1 MEKDYVDNLEEKFVI
16 LYANKYTLEQLEY
29 IKNELIK
36 KKEHDSV
43 KIIDK
48 AIDYKSNNK
57 IKKEKE
63 DKEFNKRLKQVRRAG
78 FISGLFGGLSG
89 SNKPNKDLTS
99 WEMQE
104 MLNNELE
111 EHNFEEEIE
120 DEDDFYSDDLD

>member
-1 MEKDYVDNLEEKFVI
+1 MEKDYADELEDKFVVM
-16 LYANKYTLEQLEY
+16 YANKYTLEQLEY
-29 IKNELIK
+29 IKKELIK
-36 KKEHDSV
+36 KKEYDPV

-48 AIDYKSNNK
+48 AIDYKLNNK

-63 DKEFNKRLKQVRRAG
+63 DREFNNRLKQVRRAG
-78 FISGLFGGLSG
+78 FLSGLFGGLS
-89 SNKPNKDLTS
+89 SKNKPNKDLTS

>member
-1 MEKDYVDNLEEKFVI
+1 MEKDYVDDLEEKFVI

-29 IKNELIK
+29 TKNELIE
-36 KKEHDSV
+36 KKEYDPV

-48 AIDYKSNNK
+48 AIDYKLNNK
-57 IKKEKE
+57 IKKEK
-63 DKEFNKRLKQVRRAG
+63 DDIEFNKRLKQVRRAG
-78 FISGLFGGLSG
+78 FISGLLGGLSN
-89 SNKPNKDLTS
+89 SNKPNNDLTS